1 MYIFYI
7 IVNNIYGD
15 KMENNGLL
23 KKVKTK
29 KNELC
34 GDCYYNGNCII
45 SSKSCKYL
53 KNEKEKKKQIL
64 NK

>member
-1 MYIFYI
+1 
-7 IVNNIYGD
+7 
-15 KMENNGLL
+15 MENNGLL
-23 KKVKTK
+23 KKIKTK

-45 SSKSCKYL
+45 SSRSCQYL
-53 KNEKEKKKQIL
+53 KNERKNKKQTL